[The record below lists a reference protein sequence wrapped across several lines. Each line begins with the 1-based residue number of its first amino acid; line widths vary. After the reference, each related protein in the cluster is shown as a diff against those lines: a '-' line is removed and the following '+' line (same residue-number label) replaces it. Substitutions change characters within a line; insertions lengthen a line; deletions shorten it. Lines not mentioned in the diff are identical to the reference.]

1 MNINDYS
8 DLGRERITEI
18 FEQGWSDIEFIEI
31 VFREWVKLNQI
42 KINNEYF
49 NQKGINRL
57 EGDIDQFSLWLVDN
71 IYLQLYCKGN
81 DSAIVKEFCVK
92 HFGYKEIYNKNLGL
106 FFLPIVISRPLGDGY
121 FR

>member
-8 DLGRERITEI
+8 DIGRERITEI

-42 KINNEYF
+42 KINKEYF

-81 DSAIVKEFCVK
+81 DSAIVEEICLK
-92 HFGYKEIYNKNLGL
+92 HFGYK
-106 FFLPIVISRPLGDGY
+106 DGS
-121 FR
+121 FSEN

>member
-8 DLGRERITEI
+8 DIGRKRITEI

-57 EGDIDQFSLWLVDN
+57 EGDKHQFSLRMVDN

-81 DSAIVKEFCVK
+81 DSAFLEENLIKQ
-92 HFGYKEIYNKNLGL
+92 FGYK
-106 FFLPIVISRPLGDGY
+106 DGS
-121 FR
+121 FSEN

>member
-1 MNINDYS
+1 MNINDYN

-71 IYLQLYCKGN
+71 IYLQLYCKAV
-81 DSAIVKEFCVK
+81 SYT
-92 HFGYKEIYNKNLGL
+92 HLT
-106 FFLPIVISRPLGDGY
+106 LPTKA
-121 FR
+121 

>member
-49 NQKGINRL
+49 NPVSYTHLTLPTIL
-57 EGDIDQFSLWLVDN
+57 LV
-71 IYLQLYCKGN
+71 
-81 DSAIVKEFCVK
+81 
-92 HFGYKEIYNKNLGL
+92 
-106 FFLPIVISRPLGDGY
+106 
-121 FR
+121 

>member
-8 DLGRERITEI
+8 ELGRERITEI

-81 DSAIVKEFCVK
+81 DNAIVKEFCVK
-92 HFGYKEIYNKNLGL
+92 HFGYK
-106 FFLPIVISRPLGDGY
+106 DGN
-121 FR
+121 FSEN